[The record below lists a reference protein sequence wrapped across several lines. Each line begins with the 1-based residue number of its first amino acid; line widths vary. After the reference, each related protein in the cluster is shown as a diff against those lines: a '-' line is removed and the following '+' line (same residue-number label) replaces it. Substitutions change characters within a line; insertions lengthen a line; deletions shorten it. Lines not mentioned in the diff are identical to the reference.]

1 MRTLTDCPARNG
13 NRNNPSPDG
22 GRSQLG
28 SKVRPCFLDPTA
40 VTHHWRAVPHTIR
53 RGRAPRPIA
62 LTKLALLGQ
71 GPAQAPAGGACPPYG
86 PGRAATMEPMRF
98 RVQQLD
104 NRENRFVLCVQPS
117 ASDPWRCRIVRA
129 RQLQQILDWLGF
141 EDYRCAYEIYRQ
153 TRAAVREFGL
163 GAGYIEYDLDREQDR
178 GPIRFQG
185 TLRPGYH
192 WPPGEDAGAQ

>member
-1 MRTLTDCPARNG
+1 MWFARYSHG
-13 NRNNPSPDG
+13 TQPW
-22 GRSQLG
+22 Q
-28 SKVRPCFLDPTA
+28 PTA
-40 VTHHWRAVPHTIR
+40 ESGSIRVKGRRKRRPH
-53 RGRAPRPIA
+53 G
-62 LTKLALLGQ
+62 LHC
-71 GPAQAPAGGACPPYG
+71 GGACPPYG

-141 EDYRCAYEIYRQ
+141 EDYRDAYEIYRQ

>member
-1 MRTLTDCPARNG
+1 MWFALDAVMAR
-13 NRNNPSPDG
+13 SH
-22 GRSQLG
+22 G
-28 SKVRPCFLDPTA
+28 SRLPN
-40 VTHHWRAVPHTIR
+40 
-53 RGRAPRPIA
+53 
-62 LTKLALLGQ
+62 LALLDQ

-141 EDYRCAYEIYRQ
+141 EDYRDAYEIYRQ